1 MFTLTVYNHTG
12 KEIGSVDLNER
23 VFDGQVNEP
32 LLHQVVVMYEA
43 NQRQGTVSTKKRGE
57 VSGGNSKP
65 WRQKG
70 TGRARHGSSRSP
82 LWRKGGVVFGPRP
95 RDYSYDLP
103 KKVKRGALISSLNA
117 RLNENLVRIL
127 ELCSVDSGK
136 TRDFVKI
143 MKALNISEKTL
154 LVCEQPQQTLLR
166 ASRNVPVVQL
176 ARWQD
181 INALDVLRNGT
192 IIFTSKALEQLTERL
207 AKGVEGGHGK

>member
-12 KEIGSVDLNER
+12 KEIGSVDLNEKI
-23 VFDGQVNEP
+23 FDGQVNEP

-43 NQRQGTVSTKKRGE
+43 NQRQGTASTKKRGE

-82 LWRKGGVVFGPRP
+82 LWRKGGIVFGPKP

-117 RLNENLVRIL
+117 RLNENLVCIL
-127 ELCSVDSGK
+127 ENCSVESGK
-136 TRDFVKI
+136 TKDFVSTI
-143 MKALNISEKTL
+143 KALKIKAKTL
-154 LVCEQPQQTLLR
+154 LVCDQPQDKLLR
-166 ASRNVPVVQL
+166 ASRNVPTVQL

-181 INALDVLRNGT
+181 INALDVLRNGNVV
-192 IIFTSKALEQLTERL
+192 FMSKALEHLTERL
-207 AKGVEGGHGK
+207 VKGV